1 MKVNNIDAAK
11 RRERANH
18 FLNLVGL
25 SKFADAYPSQ
35 LSGGMRQ
42 RVAIA
47 RTLANDPEVLL
58 MDEPFGALDH
68 ALKSELRDETKK
80 IFKDNGTTAII
91 VYHDFEDAIS
101 MSDHVLIIDDGL
113 VAQEGPAKDL
123 IPITRNNSFKIA

>member
-1 MKVNNIDAAK
+1 MAPNPQI
-11 RRERANH
+11 
-18 FLNLVGL
+18 
-25 SKFADAYPSQ
+25 
-35 LSGGMRQ
+35 
-42 RVAIA
+42 
-47 RTLANDPEVLL
+47 LL

-91 VYHDFEDAIS
+91 VSHDFDDAIS

-113 VAQEGPAKDL
+113 VAQEGSAKDL